1 MLLTNK
7 GDCCF
12 VSKKKV
18 RQLAIQEIFEEAKE
32 AVRLIQIFENG
43 IKNK

>member
-1 MLLTNK
+1 MYIMLLTNK

-32 AVRLIQIFENG
+32 AVKVAKIE
-43 IKNK
+43 